1 MPLKEGDFILLFD
14 GEKKYFLE
22 LKPKIFSTRFDSLD
36 LAFLIGKDY
45 GDKVL
50 GKKGS
55 SFFILKPTIYD
66 FIKNVERQTQII
78 YPKDAGYILLKLD
91 VGPGKKV
98 LECGTGSGALTLA
111 FAYAVGEEGRV
122 ITYEKEERFF
132 QLAKRNLERFGLAHR
147 VELKL
152 KEVVDTFDETNIDAL
167 FLDVREPWLLLKPAW
182 DALKPGHPLGVLVPT
197 TNQVSQTLTHLLSLP
212 FKDVEVLEILV
223 RRYKPNPE
231 RLRPEDRM
239 VAHTGYLIFAKKVL
253 TP

>member
-14 GEKKYFLE
+14 GEKKYFVE

-36 LAFLIGKDY
+36 LASLIGKDY

-66 FIKNVERQTQII
+66 FIMNVERQTQII
-78 YPKDAGYILLKLD
+78 YPKDVGYILLKLD

-152 KEVVDTFDETNIDAL
+152 KEVVDSFDETDVDAL

-182 DALKPGHPLGVLVPT
+182 DALKPGHPLGILVPT
-197 TNQVSQTLTHLLSLP
+197 TNQVSQVLTHLLSLP

>member
-14 GEKKYFLE
+14 GEKKYFVE

-36 LAFLIGKDY
+36 LASLIGKDY

-50 GKKGS
+50 GKKGAL
-55 SFFILKPTIYD
+55 FFILKPTIYD
-66 FIKNVERQTQII
+66 FIMNIERQTQII
-78 YPKDAGYILLKLD
+78 YPKDVGYILLKLD

-152 KEVVDTFDETNIDAL
+152 KEVVDSFDETDVDAL

-182 DALKPGHPLGVLVPT
+182 DALKPGHPLGILVPT
-197 TNQVSQTLTHLLSLP
+197 TNQVSQVLTHLLSLP

-239 VAHTGYLIFAKKVL
+239 VAHTGYLIFTKKVL

>member
-1 MPLKEGDFILLFD
+1 MPLKQGDFILLFD

-36 LAFLIGKDY
+36 LASLIGKDY

-50 GKKGS
+50 GKKGA

-78 YPKDAGYILLKLD
+78 YPKDAGYILLKLGI
-91 VGPGKKV
+91 GPGKKV

-152 KEVVDTFDETNIDAL
+152 KEVVDTFDETNIDAV

-197 TNQVSQTLTHLLSLP
+197 TNQVSQTLTYLLSSP

>member
-14 GEKKYFLE
+14 GEKKYFVE

-36 LAFLIGKDY
+36 LASLIGRDY

-50 GKKGS
+50 GKKGA

-66 FIKNVERQTQII
+66 FIMNIERQTQII
-78 YPKDAGYILLKLD
+78 YPKDVGYILLKLD

-111 FAYAVGEEGRV
+111 FAYVVGEEGRV

-152 KEVVDTFDETNIDAL
+152 KEVVDSFDETDVDAL

-182 DALKPGHPLGVLVPT
+182 DALKPGHSLGILVPT
-197 TNQVSQTLTHLLSLP
+197 TNQVSQVLTHLLSLP

-239 VAHTGYLIFAKKVL
+239 VAHTGYLIFSKKVL

>member
-36 LAFLIGKDY
+36 LASLIGRDY

-55 SFFILKPTIYD
+55 LFFILKPTIYD
-66 FIKNVERQTQII
+66 FIKNIERQTQII
-78 YPKDAGYILLKLD
+78 YPKDVGYILLKLG

-111 FAYAVGEEGRV
+111 LAYAVGEEGRV
-122 ITYEKEERFF
+122 ITYEKEGRFF

-152 KEVVDTFDETNIDAL
+152 KEVVDSFDETEVDAL
-167 FLDVREPWLLLKPAW
+167 FLDVREPWFLLKPAW
-182 DALKPGHPLGVLVPT
+182 DALKPGHPLGILVPT
-197 TNQVSQTLTHLLSLP
+197 TNQVSQALTHLLSLP

>member
-36 LAFLIGKDY
+36 LASLIGKDY

-55 SFFILKPTIYD
+55 LFFILKPTIYD
-66 FIKNVERQTQII
+66 FIINIERQTQII
-78 YPKDAGYILLKLD
+78 YPKDVGYILLKLD

-152 KEVVDTFDETNIDAL
+152 KEVVDSFDETDVDAL

-182 DALKPGHPLGVLVPT
+182 DALKPGHPLGILVPT
-197 TNQVSQTLTHLLSLP
+197 TNQVSQVLTHLLSLP

-239 VAHTGYLIFAKKVL
+239 VAHTGYLIFTKKVL

>member
-1 MPLKEGDFILLFD
+1 
-14 GEKKYFLE
+14 
-22 LKPKIFSTRFDSLD
+22 
-36 LAFLIGKDY
+36 Y

-50 GKKGS
+50 GKKGAL
-55 SFFILKPTIYD
+55 FFILKPTIYD
-66 FIKNVERQTQII
+66 FIMNIERQTQII
-78 YPKDAGYILLKLD
+78 YPKDVGYILLKLD

-152 KEVVDTFDETNIDAL
+152 KEVVDSFDETDVDAL

-182 DALKPGHPLGVLVPT
+182 DALKPGHPLGILVPT
-197 TNQVSQTLTHLLSLP
+197 TNQVSQVLTHLLSLP

-239 VAHTGYLIFAKKVL
+239 VAHTGYLIFTKKVL

>member
-1 MPLKEGDFILLFD
+1 MPLKQGDFILLFD

-36 LAFLIGKDY
+36 LASLIGRDY
-45 GDKVL
+45 GDRVL

-78 YPKDAGYILLKLD
+78 YPKDVGYILLKLD

-152 KEVVDTFDETNIDAL
+152 KEVVDSFDETEVDAV

-182 DALKPGHPLGVLVPT
+182 DALKPGHPLGILVPT
-197 TNQVSQTLTHLLSLP
+197 TNQVSQVLTHLLSLP

>member
-22 LKPKIFSTRFDSLD
+22 LKPKIFSTQSDSLD
-36 LAFLIGKDY
+36 LASLIGKDY
-45 GDKVL
+45 GDKVI
-50 GKKGS
+50 GKKGL

-66 FIKNVERQTQII
+66 FIKNIERQTQII
-78 YPKDAGYILLKLD
+78 YPKDVGYILLKLD

-111 FAYAVGEEGRV
+111 FAYVVGEEGRV
-122 ITYEKEERFF
+122 ITYEKVERFF

-152 KEVVDTFDETNIDAL
+152 KEVVDSFDETEVDAV
-167 FLDVREPWLLLKPAW
+167 FLDVREPWHLLKPAW
-182 DALKPGHPLGVLVPT
+182 DALKPGHPLGILVPT
-197 TNQVSQTLTHLLSLP
+197 TNQVSQVLTHLLSLP
-212 FKDVEVLEILV
+212 FKDAEVLEILV

>member
-14 GEKKYFLE
+14 GEKKYFVE

-36 LAFLIGKDY
+36 LASLIGKDY

-78 YPKDAGYILLKLD
+78 YPKDVGYILLKLD

-132 QLAKRNLERFGLAHR
+132 QLAKSNLERFGLAHR

-152 KEVVDTFDETNIDAL
+152 KEVVDSFDETDVDAL

-182 DALKPGHPLGVLVPT
+182 DALKPGHPLGILVPT
-197 TNQVSQTLTHLLSLP
+197 TNQVSQVLTHLLSLP

-223 RRYKPNPE
+223 RRYKPNP
-231 RLRPEDRM
+231 
-239 VAHTGYLIFAKKVL
+239 
-253 TP
+253 

>member
-1 MPLKEGDFILLFD
+1 MSLKEGDFILLFD
-14 GEKKYFLE
+14 GERKYFLE
-22 LKPKIFSTRFDSLD
+22 LKPRIFSTRSDSLD
-36 LAFLIGKDY
+36 LALLIGKDY
-45 GDKVL
+45 GDKVT

-78 YPKDAGYILLKLD
+78 YPKDIGYILVKLG

-98 LECGTGSGALTLA
+98 LECGTGSGALTIA
-111 FAYAVGEEGRV
+111 FAYFVGEEGRV
-122 ITYEKEERFF
+122 ISYEKEERFF
-132 QLAKRNLERFGLAHR
+132 QLAKRNLVRFSLEHR

-152 KEVVDTFDETNIDAL
+152 KEVGEVFEETDVDAV

-182 DALKPGHPLGVLVPT
+182 DALKPGHPLGILVPT
-197 TNQVSQTLTHLLSLP
+197 TNQVSKTLAELSTLP
-212 FKDVEVLEILV
+212 FKDAEVLEILV

-231 RLRPEDRM
+231 RLRPEDKM

-253 TP
+253 TS

>member
-1 MPLKEGDFILLFD
+1 
-14 GEKKYFLE
+14 
-22 LKPKIFSTRFDSLD
+22 
-36 LAFLIGKDY
+36 
-45 GDKVL
+45 
-50 GKKGS
+50 
-55 SFFILKPTIYD
+55 
-66 FIKNVERQTQII
+66 
-78 YPKDAGYILLKLD
+78 

-132 QLAKRNLERFGLAHR
+132 HLAKRNLERFGLAHR

-152 KEVVDTFDETNIDAL
+152 KEVVDSFEETNVDAV

-182 DALKPGHPLGVLVPT
+182 DALKPGHPLGILVPT

-253 TP
+253 TL

>member
-1 MPLKEGDFILLFD
+1 MPLKQGDFILLFD

-22 LKPKIFSTRFDSLD
+22 LKPKVFSTRFDSLD
-36 LAFLIGKDY
+36 LASLIGKDY

-66 FIKNVERQTQII
+66 FIKNIERQTQII
-78 YPKDAGYILLKLD
+78 YPKDVGYILLKLD
-91 VGPGKKV
+91 VSPGKKV

-111 FAYAVGEEGRV
+111 LAYAVGEEGRV

-152 KEVVDTFDETNIDAL
+152 KEVVDSFEETNVDAV

-182 DALKPGHPLGVLVPT
+182 DALKHGHPLGILVPT
-197 TNQVSQTLTHLLSLP
+197 TNQVSQTLTHLFSLP

-253 TP
+253 TL

>member
-1 MPLKEGDFILLFD
+1 MPLKEGDHILLFD
-14 GEKKYFLE
+14 GERKYFLE
-22 LKPKIFSTRFDSLD
+22 LKPRIFSTTTDSLD

-45 GDKVL
+45 GDKVI

-78 YPKDAGYILLKLD
+78 YPKDIGYILLKLG
-91 VGPGKKV
+91 VGPGKIV

-111 FAYAVGEEGRV
+111 FAYVVGDEGKV
-122 ITYEKEERFF
+122 ISYEKEERFF
-132 QLAKRNLERFGLAHR
+132 QLANRNLKRFCLDHR

-152 KEVVDTFDETNIDAL
+152 KEVVDSFEEEDVDAV

-182 DALKPGHPLGVLVPT
+182 DALKPGHPLGILVPT
-197 TNQVSQTLTHLLSLP
+197 TNQVSHTLTQLLSLP
-212 FKDVEVLEILV
+212 FKDVEVLEVLV

-239 VAHTGYLIFAKKVL
+239 VAHTGFLIFAKKVL

>member
-1 MPLKEGDFILLFD
+1 MPLKHGDFILLFD

-36 LAFLIGKDY
+36 LASLIGKDY
-45 GDKVL
+45 GDRVL

-55 SFFILKPTIYD
+55 TFFILKPTIYD

-78 YPKDAGYILLKLD
+78 YPKDVGYILLKLG

-111 FAYAVGEEGRV
+111 FAYVVGEEGRV

-132 QLAKRNLERFGLAHR
+132 QLAKRNLERFSLAHR

-152 KEVVDTFDETNIDAL
+152 KEVVISFDETEVDAV

-182 DALKPGHPLGVLVPT
+182 DALKPGHPLGILVPT
-197 TNQVSQTLTHLLSLP
+197 TNQVSQTLTHLLNLP

-231 RLRPEDRM
+231 RLRPEDRI

>member
-1 MPLKEGDFILLFD
+1 MPLKQGDFILLFD

-36 LAFLIGKDY
+36 LASLIGKDY
-45 GDKVL
+45 GDKVI

-78 YPKDAGYILLKLD
+78 YPKDVGYILLKLG

-152 KEVVDTFDETNIDAL
+152 KEVVDSFEETNVDAV

-182 DALKPGHPLGVLVPT
+182 DALKPGHPLGILVPT
-197 TNQVSQTLTHLLSLP
+197 TNQVSQVLTHLLSSP

>member
-36 LAFLIGKDY
+36 LASLIGRDY

-55 SFFILKPTIYD
+55 LFFILKPTIYD
-66 FIKNVERQTQII
+66 FIKNIERQTQII
-78 YPKDAGYILLKLD
+78 YPKDIGYILLKLG

-111 FAYAVGEEGRV
+111 FAYTVGEKGRV

-132 QLAKRNLERFGLAHR
+132 QLAKKNLERFGLAHR

-152 KEVVDTFDETNIDAL
+152 KEVVDSFDETNVDAL

-197 TNQVSQTLTHLLSLP
+197 TNQVSQTLTHLLNLP

>member
-1 MPLKEGDFILLFD
+1 MPLKQGDFILLFD

-36 LAFLIGKDY
+36 LASLIGKDY

-55 SFFILKPTIYD
+55 TFFILKPTIYD

-78 YPKDAGYILLKLD
+78 YPKDVGYILLKLD

-111 FAYAVGEEGRV
+111 FAFAVGEEGRV

-152 KEVVDTFDETNIDAL
+152 KEVVISFEGTNVDAV

-182 DALKPGHPLGVLVPT
+182 DALKPGHPLGILVPT
-197 TNQVSQTLTHLLSLP
+197 TNQVSQTLTHLLNLP